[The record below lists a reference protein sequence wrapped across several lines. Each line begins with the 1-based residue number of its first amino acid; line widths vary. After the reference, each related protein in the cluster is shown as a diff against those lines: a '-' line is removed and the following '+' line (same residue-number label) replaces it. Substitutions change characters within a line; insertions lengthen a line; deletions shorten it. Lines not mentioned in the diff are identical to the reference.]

1 MAQALRWQPHEAL
14 QTRPVAGRRRGSGR
28 NLGPIC
34 QILAKL
40 RRLRGAGK
48 EFTKNLKYM
57 DNFTGRI
64 VSKLETLT
72 PARNL
77 RKFPPTPAR
86 IPANSRS
93 IFPLTPRLP
102 PAKFSLFTSETAMDL
117 VAVTLLAALSLSY
130 WRWLKRR

>member
-1 MAQALRWQPHEAL
+1 M
-14 QTRPVAGRRRGSGR
+14 
-28 NLGPIC
+28 
-34 QILAKL
+34 
-40 RRLRGAGK
+40 RGAGK
-48 EFTKNLKYM
+48 KFTKNLKYM